1 MSEHPVGKV
10 VHEVS
15 SLATQFSVAGSLHG
29 LVVERVEQP
38 EQGAGAEVSI
48 SVGSGERVFRTR
60 LGFGTFQIDCGLC
73 RGPLE
78 FFNRDEDVAC
88 GGLVVPAATCV

>member
-29 LVVERVEQP
+29 LVVEGVEQP

-48 SVGSGERVFRTR
+48 SVGSVRTR

-88 GGLVVPAATCV
+88 GGLVAPAATCV